1 MPTAKKPKY
10 SGLLNEPILYPFSFE
25 NALDTFSH
33 GRQDPEREQTVWLA
47 DQYRKRMLALY
58 DHYGI
63 KLGFDSEWSLIW
75 ALANDHVPGFKVI
88 QEPKRKRG
96 RPNLDPGPLRD
107 IELCCKVLAIVR
119 GPPSRSVANACRILA
134 KRDRSTAAASTLRR
148 RYYAAM
154 RNRAFSVVVRKA
166 VAYGSQF
173 IESAAIRRE

>member
-10 SGLLNEPILYPFSFE
+10 SGLLNEPILYPFS
-25 NALDTFSH
+25 LDTFSH
-33 GRQDPEREQTVWLA
+33 GTQDPEREQTVWLA

-107 IELCCKVLAIVR
+107 IELCCNVLAIMQ
-119 GPPSRSVANACRILA
+119 GPPSRTVVHACRVLA
-134 KRDRSTAAASTLRR
+134 KRDRSTAVAASTLRR

-166 VAYGSQF
+166 VAYGCQF
-173 IESAAIRRE
+173 PGSAAIRRE

>member
-25 NALDTFSH
+25 SAS
-33 GRQDPEREQTVWLA
+33 EQAVWLA
-47 DQYRKRMLALY
+47 DQYRNRMLALY

-88 QEPKRKRG
+88 REPKRKRG
-96 RPNLDPGPLRD
+96 RPNRNPGPLRD
-107 IELCCKVLAIVR
+107 IELCCNVVAIVR
-119 GPPSRSVANACRILA
+119 GPPPRTVANACKILA
-134 KRDRSTAAASTLRR
+134 KRERSAEAASTLRR

-154 RNRAFSVVVRKA
+154 RNRAFSVVVRRA
-166 VAYGSQF
+166 VDYGLMG
-173 IESAAIRRE
+173 SAEIRRV